1 MKIHKLAGIIVC
13 FLMISFVL
21 VLSGCNSSESSE
33 PSITVTSGAKNNQLI
48 SKETTIHGTAKN
60 ATYVTTSDGEIF
72 YDRTKVHNGKWSL
85 TVNNIGGE
93 KHVYLVATKKYVTT
107 GSDFSKNKY
116 PAYAKLDFSKELQAE
131 GSSEIAAFNSKASSR
146 SAASSSK
153 EAAEKSSKNSNS
165 KTEKTSK
172 SESTNSKAFNI
183 ADYQTGIT
191 YDQLART
198 PNDYK
203 KKNVTFTGK
212 VIQVIEGDSETDLR
226 VAINGDS
233 DNIVLVGFDP
243 SIMNGSRVL
252 EEDKITFYGV
262 SLGTT
267 TYKSTLG
274 GKITVPLVA
283 AVKIED
289 SGKAPDDYGY
299 TN

>member
-1 MKIHKLAGIIVC
+1 MKPRKLTVITVVL
-13 FLMISFVL
+13 LMFSFTL
-21 VLSGCNSSESSE
+21 VLSGCNSSETSE
-33 PSITVTSGAKNNQLI
+33 PSIAITSGMKNKQLT
-48 SKETTIHGTAKN
+48 SKKTTIHGTAKN
-60 ATYVTTSDGEIF
+60 ATYVTTSNGEIF
-72 YDRTKVHNGKWSL
+72 FDRTKVHNGKWSL

-116 PAYAKLDFSKELQAE
+116 PAYVKLDFSKALQAE
-131 GSSEIAAFNSKASSR
+131 GSSELAAFSSKASSR

-153 EAAEKSSKNSNS
+153 EADKSSQNANS
-165 KTEKTSK
+165 KAESNSK
-172 SESTNSKAFNI
+172 SESSNSKAFNI